1 MMKHH
6 SQVANFAKSVDEAHI
21 DEAYMVL
28 VWVELWMRLIW
39 TRAML
44 RRSSLLFERRLSISS
59 KKKNSNCLLF

>member
-6 SQVANFAKSVDEAHI
+6 SQVANFVKSVDEAHI

-39 TRAML
+39 TRSML
-44 RRSSLLFERRLSISS
+44 RRSSLLLERRLSISS